1 MGVEIILHQRD
12 FFGVGKLDIR
22 ELFQNMSIING
33 GVAIGDF
40 DTPPA
45 LKGRKHHEYVG
56 DAIMLIFAIVAFW
69 LSGFHRDRR
78 PCLFDQLF
86 G

>member
-1 MGVEIILHQRD
+1 MGVENILHQRD
-12 FFGVGKLDIR
+12 FFDVGKLDIR

-45 LKGRKHHEYVG
+45 LKGCKHHEYVG
-56 DAIMLIFAIVAFW
+56 DAITLIFVIVAFW
-69 LSGFHRDRR
+69 FPGFHRDRR
-78 PCLFDQLF
+78 PCFFDQLF